1 MLALLKRLVRR
12 APYPAAT
19 NRDFVNRL
27 YRTHGRG
34 LRDVLARVHA
44 HNVGTQARLG
54 LSGGSTGDADCG
66 LLHLLV
72 KTFKPQHIF
81 EVGTYI
87 GTSTLAMALAA
98 RAYGGKVTTCDPEDR
113 QAIPEDQRDVIRF
126 LHAAA
131 PAALA
136 DLKARGESID
146 FVFAD
151 WTLGRE
157 AIEILN
163 EIGSPNLIFTAH
175 DYVLPRDKGVIN
187 KEEMSQYY
195 RRARECTWILP
206 DPQPILV
213 EPGLAL
219 QQATAMLV
227 PKTLVGAYTM

>member
-12 APYPAAT
+12 APVPALT
-19 NRDFVNRL
+19 NRDFVTRL
-27 YRTHGRG
+27 YRAHGQG
-34 LRDVLARVHA
+34 LREVLARVHA

-72 KTFKPQHIF
+72 KAFQPQHIF
-81 EVGTYI
+81 EVGTYV

-98 RAYGGKVTTCDPEDR
+98 RSYGGKVTTCDPEDR
-113 QAIPEDQRDVIRF
+113 QAIPDDQCDVIRF
-126 LHAAA
+126 IHAAA
-131 PAALA
+131 LAALA
-136 DLKARGESID
+136 DLRARGESID
-146 FVFAD
+146 LVFAD

-157 AIEILN
+157 AIEMLN
-163 EIGSPNLIFTAH
+163 EMGTPKLIFTAH

-187 KEEMSQYY
+187 KEEMSRYY

-206 DPQPILV
+206 DAQPILV

-227 PKTLVGAYTM
+227 PRPLLVAYTM